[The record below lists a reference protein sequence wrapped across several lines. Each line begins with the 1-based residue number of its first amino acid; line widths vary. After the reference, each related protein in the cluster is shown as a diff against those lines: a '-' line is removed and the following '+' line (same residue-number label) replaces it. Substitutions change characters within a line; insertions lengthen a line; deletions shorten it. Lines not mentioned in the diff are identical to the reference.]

1 MDIVSFITE
10 HYIAFIIAGIVILMT
25 IIGYIAQKTGF
36 GAKISKANKDEEN
49 TNKVSNDENVE
60 VLNDI
65 DINSSDG
72 VETDKNEVEQLDILD
87 TIAPDFNNE
96 GLMVGDINQNP
107 AVSNEEL
114 GIPEDLYAPFGD
126 QEVKLN
132 NEPNIDDLKI
142 EDVEENDDFNII
154 TKENTNDNDED
165 QTEVISEINESL
177 SPKEENNNIEDLK
190 IEEVAPNKA
199 IVAEEPK
206 NEVVETINDLVD
218 NTFVINDGTSDF
230 NSIDKIEEKKDDDIN
245 NQSIASNENNNPGEK
260 SKVEQFEIDEN
271 SFPEEI
277 NSDLELEAT
286 TNLKLDEINEQ
297 IKNLKLEDFDNPI
310 VETQNNNLSKK
321 KSKKKQVSIKS
332 VDELKNKQ
340 SDNSSNEIELNLP
353 DLNTVIENNLDNKS
367 SEGNLTQN
375 TDDASENNE
384 VSEEDIWNF

>member
-65 DINSSDG
+65 DVNSSDG

-190 IEEVAPNKA
+190 IEEVDPNKA

-206 NEVVETINDLVD
+206 DEVVETISDLVD

-230 NSIDKIEEKKDDDIN
+230 NNIDTIEEKKDDDIN
-245 NQSIASNENNNPGEK
+245 NQSIASNEDNNPVEK

-321 KSKKKQVSIKS
+321 KSKNKQVSIKS

-367 SEGNLTQN
+367 TEDNVTQN
-375 TDDASENNE
+375 TDDTSENNE
-384 VSEEDIWNF
+384 VSEEDIWKF

>member
-367 SEGNLTQN
+367 SEDNLTQN

>member
-190 IEEVAPNKA
+190 IEEVDPNKA

-206 NEVVETINDLVD
+206 DEVVETISDLVD
-218 NTFVINDGTSDF
+218 NTFVINDATSDF
-230 NSIDKIEEKKDDDIN
+230 NNIDTIEEKKDDDIN
-245 NQSIASNENNNPGEK
+245 NQSIASNEDNNPVEK

-367 SEGNLTQN
+367 TEDNVTQN

-384 VSEEDIWNF
+384 VSEEDIWKF

>member
-72 VETDKNEVEQLDILD
+72 AETDKNEVEQLDILD

-190 IEEVAPNKA
+190 IEEVDPNKA
-199 IVAEEPK
+199 IAAEEPK

-367 SEGNLTQN
+367 SEDNLTQN

>member
-190 IEEVAPNKA
+190 IEEVDPNKA

-367 SEGNLTQN
+367 SEDNLTQN

>member
-1 MDIVSFITE
+1 MDIVSFVTE

-49 TNKVSNDENVE
+49 TNNVSNDENVE

-65 DINSSDG
+65 DINNSDD
-72 VETDKNEVEQLDILD
+72 VKADKNEVEQLDILD

-96 GLMVGDINQNP
+96 GLMVGDVNQNP

-132 NEPNIDDLKI
+132 DEPSIDELKI
-142 EDVEENDDFNII
+142 EDVEDNDDFNII
-154 TKENTNDNDED
+154 TKENNNDNDED

-177 SPKEENNNIEDLK
+177 LPKEENNNIEDLK
-190 IEEVAPNKA
+190 IEEVEPNKT
-199 IVAEEPK
+199 ILAEEPK
-206 NEVVETINDLVD
+206 DEVVETISDLVD
-218 NTFVINDGTSDF
+218 NTFVINDGTNDF
-230 NSIDKIEEKKDDDIN
+230 NSIDKIEEKKDDNIDDIN
-245 NQSIASNENNNPGEK
+245 NQSIFSDENKTNEK

-277 NSDLELEAT
+277 NSDLEIEAT

-297 IKNLKLEDFDNPI
+297 IKNLKLEDFDNI
-310 VETQNNNLSKK
+310 TDDETLSNKK
-321 KSKKKQVSIKS
+321 KKKKKKNVDIKGIEDIKEQLEKS
-332 VDELKNKQ
+332 EKNSNQ
-340 SDNSSNEIELNLP
+340 TDNSNSEMSLP
-353 DLNTVIENNLDNKS
+353 SLDSVAKKN
-367 SEGNLTQN
+367 GL
-375 TDDASENNE
+375 DDDHVE
-384 VSEEDIWNF
+384 EEDIWNF

>member
-36 GAKISKANKDEEN
+36 GTKISKANKDEEN

-126 QEVKLN
+126 QKVKLN

-190 IEEVAPNKA
+190 IEEVDPNKA

-367 SEGNLTQN
+367 SEDNLTQN

-384 VSEEDIWNF
+384 VSEEDIWKF

>member
-1 MDIVSFITE
+1 MDIISFVTE
-10 HYIAFIIAGIVILMT
+10 HYIMFIIVGIVILMT

-36 GAKISKANKDEEN
+36 GTKISKANKDEEN

-190 IEEVAPNKA
+190 IEEVDPNKA

-321 KSKKKQVSIKS
+321 KSKKKQVSVKS

-367 SEGNLTQN
+367 SEDNLTQN

>member
-190 IEEVAPNKA
+190 IEEVDPNKA
-199 IVAEEPK
+199 IAAEEPK

-321 KSKKKQVSIKS
+321 KSKKKQVSVKS

-367 SEGNLTQN
+367 SEDNLTQN

>member
-190 IEEVAPNKA
+190 IEEVDPNKA
-199 IVAEEPK
+199 IAAEEPK

-310 VETQNNNLSKK
+310 VETPNNNLSKK
-321 KSKKKQVSIKS
+321 KSKKKQVSVKS

-367 SEGNLTQN
+367 SEDNLTQN

>member
-190 IEEVAPNKA
+190 IEEVDPNKA

-367 SEGNLTQN
+367 SEDNVTQN

>member
-36 GAKISKANKDEEN
+36 GTKISKANKDEEN

-190 IEEVAPNKA
+190 IEEVDSNKA

-321 KSKKKQVSIKS
+321 KSKKKQVSVKS

-367 SEGNLTQN
+367 SEDNLTQN

>member
-154 TKENTNDNDED
+154 TKENTNDNDEN

-190 IEEVAPNKA
+190 IEEVDSNKA

-206 NEVVETINDLVD
+206 DEVVETISDLVD

-230 NSIDKIEEKKDDDIN
+230 NNIDTIEEKKDDDIN
-245 NQSIASNENNNPGEK
+245 NQSIASNEDNNPVEK

-310 VETQNNNLSKK
+310 VEIESNNLSKK

-367 SEGNLTQN
+367 TEDNVTQN
-375 TDDASENNE
+375 TDDVSENNE
-384 VSEEDIWNF
+384 VSEEDIWKF

>member
-190 IEEVAPNKA
+190 IEEVDPNKA

-310 VETQNNNLSKK
+310 VEIQNNNLSKK

-340 SDNSSNEIELNLP
+340 NDNSSNEIELNLP

-367 SEGNLTQN
+367 SEDNLTQN

-384 VSEEDIWNF
+384 VSEEDIWKF